1 MNEPASITPTGGH
14 PDAAVDGSASA
25 GGAAASAGGPRRVR
39 LALTRINPFSVMKV
53 SLLLSVAGG
62 IMFVVAACFVWLMLD
77 LMHVFA
83 TIRDLAATVV
93 DQKSNSFVALVEYL
107 KLKNTFSMSI
117 IIAVLNAVLT
127 TALSTIGAV
136 LYNLTATLVGGVH
149 LTLADE

>member
-107 KLKNTFSMSI
+107 KLK
-117 IIAVLNAVLT
+117 LT